1 MDISLRDAARRVT
14 EQSGNRQL
22 EQSQIA
28 GDASKSVST
37 DVRCHTGKF
46 RLGASPIE
54 HSTDTDEMPIP
65 GRDADY
71 PLQRTSAGN
80 T

>member
-1 MDISLRDAARRVT
+1 
-14 EQSGNRQL
+14 
-22 EQSQIA
+22 
-28 GDASKSVST
+28 VST